1 LLPEPEH
8 GVGGA
13 IIAGRRPLVS
23 VGRFLFALF
32 PLTVFVAGPVAAQEL
47 LEPITVTVTAPRLAT
62 PLTQFPAAVDVVDER
77 TATQARQGL
86 QLDEALNRIPGVF
99 AQNRYNFAQDVRLSI
114 RGFGAR
120 APFGIRGL
128 RILQDGIPETTPD
141 GQSQVDAIDL
151 LNVSRIEV
159 LRGPNAALY
168 GNATGGVVAITT
180 RDGSDPRGHGGGA
193 LLGSYG
199 FQRLEAL
206 SEAQAGSGSYSL
218 SFYDLRFDGYRD
230 QARAEKR
237 LLRLHLAQ
245 ALEAGDLS
253 LHLRALD
260 APLTEDPGALTRAEL
275 DADRRAAAPLA
286 QRLDSRQ
293 SAEQLTLGAQWR
305 QPLSEGQLRLG
316 AFATRRDYEQQLPF
330 PGSSQVA
337 YQRDFDGIHTG
348 YERDWGP
355 TRVLLGLDLEQ
366 QRDDRTRNCIN
377 FSLEPVCNPPTDT
390 DPLALDQRERARSRG
405 LYVHTDT
412 LLGDD
417 WNLALGARHDRIRFD
432 IDDRLRL
439 DDFDLSG
446 RRTFDETSAS
456 AGLIWH
462 WAAGHRAFANAAT
475 AFETPTFTEFANPAG
490 TGGFNPDLEPQY
502 ARAFE
507 LGVRGEVG
515 MLAYDVTAHLTR
527 VRDELVSFQLE
538 PGGRDFYRNAS
549 RTKREGLEIGLELR
563 PAPQWNL
570 RAAVTLNDFRYR
582 EYRLDD
588 DQDFAGNRLPG
599 LPGQQFF
606 LEASWRDGPTFAILD
621 TLYTGSRYADDANEE
636 KVDSQTTVNARI
648 GRHWDHGRL
657 RTEGFVAVNNL
668 FNTDAI
674 DNVRINARGGR
685 YFEPAPDRNFLIGL
699 RLYHRP

>member
-1 LLPEPEH
+1 
-8 GVGGA
+8 VGGA
-13 IIAGRRPLVS
+13 IIAGRRPRLSAAYV
-23 VGRFLFALF
+23 LFALF
-32 PLTVFVAGPVAAQEL
+32 PLTLWVAGPVAAQEL

-62 PLTQFPAAVDVVDER
+62 PLTELPAAVDVVDER

-199 FQRLEAL
+199 FRRLEAL
-206 SEAQAGSGSYSL
+206 SEAESGGGSYSL
-218 SFYDLRFDGYRD
+218 SLHDLRFDGYRD

-245 ALEAGDLS
+245 AFEAGDLS

-260 APLTEDPGALTRAEL
+260 APLTEDPGALTRSEL

-305 QPLSEGQLRLG
+305 QPAGEGQLRLG
-316 AFATRRDYEQQLPF
+316 AFATRRDYAQQLPF
-330 PGSSQVA
+330 PGDSQVA
-337 YQRDFDGIHTG
+337 YERDFDGVQAG
-348 YERDWGP
+348 YERDFGP
-355 TRVLLGLDLEQ
+355 TRALLGLDLER

-377 FSLEPVCNPPTDT
+377 FALEPSCSPPGEPVTG
-390 DPLALDQRERARSRG
+390 PLALDQRERARSRG

-439 DDFDLSG
+439 DDRDLSG
-446 RRTFDETSAS
+446 RRAFDETSFS
-456 AGLIWH
+456 AGLLWH
-462 WAAGHRAFANAAT
+462 WSMGHRAFVNAAT

-507 LGVRGEVG
+507 LGVRGEAG
-515 MLAYDVTAHLTR
+515 ILAYDVTAHVTR
-527 VRDELVSFQLE
+527 VRDELVPFQLDAD
-538 PGGRDFYRNAS
+538 GDGRVFYRNAS
-549 RTKREGLEIGLELR
+549 RTAREGLEIGLELR

-582 EYRLDD
+582 EYSLDD
-588 DQDFAGNRLPG
+588 GQDYAGNRLPG
-599 LPGQQFF
+599 LPAQQLF
-606 LEASWRDGPTFAILD
+606 LEASWRDGPAFASLD
-621 TLYTGSRYADDANEE
+621 ALHTGSRYADDANEE
-636 KVDSQTTVNARI
+636 KVDAQTTVSVRI

-657 RTEGFVAVNNL
+657 RAEGFFAVNNL
-668 FNTDAI
+668 FNTDTI

-685 YFEPAPDRNFLIGL
+685 YFEPAPDRNLLVGL